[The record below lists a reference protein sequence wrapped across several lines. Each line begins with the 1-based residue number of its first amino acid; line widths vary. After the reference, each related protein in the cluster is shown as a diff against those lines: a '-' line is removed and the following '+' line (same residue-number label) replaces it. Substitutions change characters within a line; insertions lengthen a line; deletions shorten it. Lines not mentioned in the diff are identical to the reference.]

1 MTQALQVFGCNLITV
16 VPVTDEYPSTWVI
29 YLLESSMHNQ
39 LLFPKIMNT
48 TMTKMQYTSDSTI
61 SGLLEVIIAKSQGS
75 SSFKKLGIEL
85 LKSRLD
91 ESSEMRSHR
100 FKKTSDKEIE
110 EWISIIN
117 HITEMLE
124 QELEYRMVKF

>member
-1 MTQALQVFGCNLITV
+1 
-16 VPVTDEYPSTWVI
+16 
-29 YLLESSMHNQ
+29 
-39 LLFPKIMNT
+39 
-48 TMTKMQYTSDSTI
+48 MQYTSDSTI

>member
-1 MTQALQVFGCNLITV
+1 
-16 VPVTDEYPSTWVI
+16 
-29 YLLESSMHNQ
+29 
-39 LLFPKIMNT
+39 MNT
-48 TMTKMQYTSDSTI
+48 TMTKMRYTSDSTI

-110 EWISIIN
+110 EWISVIN

>member
-1 MTQALQVFGCNLITV
+1 
-16 VPVTDEYPSTWVI
+16 
-29 YLLESSMHNQ
+29 
-39 LLFPKIMNT
+39 MNT

-110 EWISIIN
+110 EWISVIN

>member
-1 MTQALQVFGCNLITV
+1 
-16 VPVTDEYPSTWVI
+16 
-29 YLLESSMHNQ
+29 
-39 LLFPKIMNT
+39 MNT